1 MSEAF
6 KDLSKNV
13 YEGLVNNSQKLKT
26 MSFNRQMV
34 KQTAMYSYH
43 SLLHSNKKE
52 RIINTCNMDK
62 MPGHYTEWKELIP
75 KVIWYFISLHC
86 IFEMDKRWV
95 ITWSQGWVYKREV
108 GVAIKGQQE
117 GSLCWWDILYL
128 DCINVNILLMAR
140 AWQAGKA
147 NLYLE

>member
-1 MSEAF
+1 MYTGKFIVPNWKQSTC
-6 KDLSKNV
+6 LSIGKCW
-13 YEGLVNNSQKLKT
+13 
-26 MSFNRQMV
+26 NRLRCIHTTV
-34 KQTAMYSYH
+34 
-43 SLLHSNKKE
+43 LHSNKKE
-52 RIINTCNMDK
+52 RIIDTCNMDK
-62 MPGHYTEWKELIP
+62 MPGNYTEWKELIP
-75 KVIWYFISLHC
+75 KVIWYFISLHFWNKV
-86 IFEMDKRWV
+86 IEMEKRWV
-95 ITWSQGWVYKREV
+95 ITWSQGWDYEREV